1 MWLTLLL
8 FQEAFKSNARKKGAD
23 MDHTLAL
30 ILALLPLSV
39 CVVLPGAREAVN
51 VEKMKSKVTWMAQR
65 LVVRMDRHFPVT
77 RLLFHLRS

>member
-8 FQEAFKSNARKKGAD
+8 FQEAFKNDTWEKGAD

-39 CVVLPGAREAVN
+39 CVALPGAWEAMN
-51 VEKMKSKVTWMAQR
+51 VEDMKSKVTWMAQR
-65 LVVRMDRHFPVT
+65 LVVRMDRNFPVT
-77 RLLFHLRS
+77 HLFHNLRS